1 MCCLFG
7 LIDYRD
13 TLSRRQKTKM
23 VRALAETSEAR
34 GRNRLQCRRNTADP

>member
-23 VRALAETSEAR
+23 VRALADWPPDLLPVFAVR
-34 GRNRLQCRRNTADP
+34 